1 MLAQPSFADRARKA
15 RIGQML
21 ATPLTSLQPG
31 CQGEE
36 GKNRRLCELGV
47 NVGDV
52 VFGASGDAYA
62 DPQGLE
68 EPYNLVGISPERE
81 TAGNTIGGD
90 WFGHVSDAPVTRKE
104 VEVI

>member
-52 VFGASGDAYA
+52 VFGAS
-62 DPQGLE
+62 
-68 EPYNLVGISPERE
+68 VGRVSRSSASYSCSLCARQL
-81 TAGNTIGGD
+81 TAPFALASSQLYIINN
-90 WFGHVSDAPVTRKE
+90 V
-104 VEVI
+104 